1 MDDFNFNEL
10 FEEDNEIETMKKEA
24 QMEEAM
30 YELKMKLANENYN
43 MIIENGIDIKMMK
56 NNGLDIKALNIT
68 LNQMLEIFVEVEEY
82 EKCSKIKEIL
92 ERI

>member
-1 MDDFNFNEL
+1 MDDFNFNDL

-30 YELKMKLANENYN
+30 YELKMKLANENYD

-56 NNGLDIKALNIT
+56 NNGLDIKSLNIT

>member
-1 MDDFNFNEL
+1 MDDFNFNDL

-30 YELKMKLANENYN
+30 YELKMKLANENYD

-56 NNGLDIKALNIT
+56 NNGLDIKSLNIT
-68 LNQMLEIFVEVEEY
+68 LHQMLEIFVEVEEY